1 MTALRENCP
10 DSRAS
15 TSKMMCLQ
23 WGSLIYTLEF
33 TADSPRSTPAF
44 VSNAYFR
51 GVGNPRTTSGLSV
64 VNPGLNWRAPVM
76 QNSTRR
82 EYWPQ
87 EDTHKPQSRFKK
99 KKKSIRVT
107 AVLESYGSKEKIKC
121 ALKGQGEANGRAASA
136 ARKTGRRERRRH
148 HQREGAKPPNF
159 QRLSRVAPT
168 PVTSRGKRAGN
179 LERSTSTSHG
189 CSVGSRVCTYD
200 HR

>member
-1 MTALRENCP
+1 MVDEINTYKHPTGDQKTLPMPQMNKLFSIQRSYSSNNEVIRVIKVEAYLHALCNCWHCTQHDRYAFSSQTHAYASSPVKLGKILRTIMTALRENCP

-99 KKKSIRVT
+99 KKKKAYV
-107 AVLESYGSKEKIKC
+107 
-121 ALKGQGEANGRAASA
+121 
-136 ARKTGRRERRRH
+136 
-148 HQREGAKPPNF
+148 
-159 QRLSRVAPT
+159 
-168 PVTSRGKRAGN
+168 
-179 LERSTSTSHG
+179 
-189 CSVGSRVCTYD
+189 
-200 HR
+200 